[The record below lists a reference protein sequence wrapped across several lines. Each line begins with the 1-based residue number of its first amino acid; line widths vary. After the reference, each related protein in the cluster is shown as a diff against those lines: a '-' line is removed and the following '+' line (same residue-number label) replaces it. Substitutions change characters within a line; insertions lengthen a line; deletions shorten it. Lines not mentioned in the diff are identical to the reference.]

1 MGIYGR
7 MNEERID
14 HIIAKYEW
22 MECQAERAKEK
33 ECLNSD
39 YVFKTE
45 RQKLEE
51 KHGNKFDF

>member
-1 MGIYGR
+1 MGIYKT

-14 HIIAKYEW
+14 DIIAKYEW
-22 MECQAERAKEK
+22 MDGQVERAKEK
-33 ECLNSD
+33 EKENLNSD

-51 KHGNKFDF
+51 KYAK